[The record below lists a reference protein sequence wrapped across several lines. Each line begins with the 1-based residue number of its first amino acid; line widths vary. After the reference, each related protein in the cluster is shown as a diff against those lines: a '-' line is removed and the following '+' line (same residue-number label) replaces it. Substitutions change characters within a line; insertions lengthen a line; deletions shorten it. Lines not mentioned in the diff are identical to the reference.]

1 MSYEGKNLSKGKIVG
16 GILGFVGGWFILFFS
31 ITYSLTVFSPLGSF
45 AHISGWIWNLMVAI
59 LAIVGSILGFMS
71 KKPSGPILLAAGLLS
86 IVLGIIYWS
95 SNYALLETW
104 QYSYFTRWGLSW
116 PESNLFLGI
125 SIEALLITIG
135 GVICLLSE
143 SK

>member
-1 MSYEGKNLSKGKIVG
+1 MKQLSKGKIIG
-16 GILGFVGGWFILFFS
+16 GIFGFIGGCFILFYA
-31 ITYSLTVFSPLGSF
+31 IWYARVVFSPSLGSL

-59 LAIVGSILGFMS
+59 LAIVGGILGFLS
-71 KKPSGPILLAAGLLS
+71 KRPSGPILLAAGLFS
-86 IVLGIIYWS
+86 ITLGIIYWS
-95 SNYALLETW
+95 TNYALLEAW
-104 QYSYFTRWGLSW
+104 QYSYFTLWGLGW

-135 GVICLLSE
+135 GVICFIGR

>member
-1 MSYEGKNLSKGKIVG
+1 MSAGKIIG
-16 GILGFVGGWFILFFS
+16 GILGFIGGWFILFYA

-45 AHISGWIWNLMVAI
+45 AHISGWIWNLMVAF
-59 LAIVGSILGFMS
+59 LAIIGGILGFLS
-71 KKPSGPILLAAGLLS
+71 KKPSGPILLSAGLLS

-95 SNYALLETW
+95 TNYALLETW
-104 QYSYFTRWGLSW
+104 QYSYFTAWGLSW

-135 GVICLLSE
+135 GVISVLSK

>member
-1 MSYEGKNLSKGKIVG
+1 LSVGKIIG
-16 GILGFVGGWFILFFS
+16 GILGFVAGWFILFYA
-31 ITYSLTVFSPLGSF
+31 ITYSITVFSPLGSL
-45 AHISGWIWNLMVAI
+45 AHISGWIWNLIIAI
-59 LAIVGSILGFMS
+59 LAIVGGILGFLS

-95 SNYALLETW
+95 TNYALLETW

-125 SIEALLITIG
+125 SIEAIFITTG
-135 GVICLLSE
+135 GIVCLVSE

>member
-1 MSYEGKNLSKGKIVG
+1 MKKLSKGKIIG
-16 GILGFVGGWFILFFS
+16 GIIGFIAGWFILGYA
-31 ITYSLTVFSPLGSF
+31 IWYSRVVFSPTLGSL

-59 LAIVGSILGFMS
+59 LAIVGGILGFLS
-71 KKPSGPILLAAGLLS
+71 KKPSGPILLAAGLFS
-86 IVLGIIYWS
+86 MVLGIIYWS
-95 SNYALLETW
+95 TNYALLETW
-104 QYSYFTRWGLSW
+104 QYSYFTLWGLSW

-135 GVICLLSE
+135 GVICFIGR